1 MAGEVHHVAAQVG
14 QTSACG
20 RLDPPLLMALDEI
33 VQTCPVPLPA
43 WLADSGGK
51 GIQLVP
57 VAHGE
62 AQLRTR
68 WQKDGAQVVLD
79 TCGVKVWL
87 PGITDTATLRMAS
100 DLCGQAALKERGQD
114 HHTRH
119 DVMTPDMIRQLPA
132 GHALIVRGGYSP
144 VIARLGA
151 AWNDRAY
158 KTARRHGTAL
168 ATLTPATEP
177 PALGQAPARPAWPA
191 RPARG
196 PGLTIV
202 PDLEAE
208 TGFPGAEDDDEEY
221 PWS

>member
-1 MAGEVHHVAAQVG
+1 
-14 QTSACG
+14 
-20 RLDPPLLMALDEI
+20 MALDEI

-68 WQKDGAQVVLD
+68 WGKDGAQAILD

-87 PGITDTATLRMAS
+87 PGITDTATLKMTS
-100 DLCGQAALKERGQD
+100 ELCGQACFTERDPGRWINRARGCEPD
-114 HHTRH
+114 RDRRVWH
-119 DVMTPDMIRQLPA
+119 DVMTPDMVRQLPA
-132 GHALIVRGGYSP
+132 GRALVIRGGYAP

-151 AWNDRAY
+151 AWKDPAY
-158 KTARRHGTAL
+158 RRARRAGTVVAP
-168 ATLTPATEP
+168 LTPVTDP
-177 PALGQAPARPAWPA
+177 PAQSAPATAVTPESR
-191 RPARG
+191 RLRV
-196 PGLTIV
+196 V
-202 PDLEAE
+202 PDIDAEAA
-208 TGFPGAEDDDEEY
+208 GGDDGPSAF